1 MNSLLTDLNNELKLL
16 TQQSPKLCV
25 SIYMPIYR
33 GKVSPQYNLTRF
45 KNLIRQAEELLE
57 GNRRSPVGIL
67 KILQPALLLL
77 TDSDFWQRQ
86 DRGLVVFLADGVF
99 HYYHLPIAFEEMV
112 IVSDRFDMKALQPLL
127 ATS

>member
-1 MNSLLTDLNNELKLL
+1 MNSLLTDLSNELKLL

-86 DRGLVVFLADGVF
+86 DRGVF